1 MHDIDTFLNSIAF
14 WHWLAFGA
22 VLIALEIMSATSYLL
37 WPGIAAL
44 LVGAVKLLWP
54 EMDGT
59 FALILFAIFSVVATW
74 QWKRTPWSRADR
86 ESHPTLNERTTQYI
100 GRRVT
105 AAEDFVGGPRRRLRR
120 RHALER
126 PRAGQHAEGW
136 RRTGDHRLRRRGV
149 RGEGG
154 VTDGSYFVCRSCRSF
169 SARARLRRATS
180 I

>member
-22 VLIALEIMSATSYLL
+22 VLIALEIISATSYLL

-44 LVGAVKLLWP
+44 LVGVVKLLWP

-59 FALILFAIFSVVATW
+59 LALILFAIFSVVATW

-105 AAEDFVGGPRRRLRR
+105 AAEDFVGGRGAVFVDDTRWNA
-120 RHALER
+120 HA
-126 PRAGQHAEGW
+126 PDSTPK
-136 RRTGDHRLRRRGV
+136 TGDALIITGS
-149 RGEGG
+149 
-154 VTDGSYFVCRSCRSF
+154 DGAVFEVK
-169 SARARLRRATS
+169 AG
-180 I
+180 